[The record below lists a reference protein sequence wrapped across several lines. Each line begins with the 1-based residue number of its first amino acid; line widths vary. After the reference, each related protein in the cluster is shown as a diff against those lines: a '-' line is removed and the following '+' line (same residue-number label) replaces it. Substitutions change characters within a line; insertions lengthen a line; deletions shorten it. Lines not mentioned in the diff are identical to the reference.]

1 MIIKGKKKPQRNQK
15 NQRNPGNFINCNNNE
30 PKFLTKMRLYSYK
43 INLAETSVEKFN
55 LLAQKFF
62 FENLIYEKFFAT
74 GELFSLNKNS
84 SYNGITKI
92 NILLDELK
100 KNEENSPR
108 VIFFQSPPMI
118 GMFNIIKYLKKNNF
132 HIYIWNNSY
141 GGENKNQYY
150 KYIKKE

>member
-1 MIIKGKKKPQRNQK
+1 
-15 NQRNPGNFINCNNNE
+15 
-30 PKFLTKMRLYSYK
+30 MRLYSYK

-150 KYIKKE
+150 KYIKKDERN